1 MRRKFFFG
9 LQSSADRGLWEQ
21 TGQESGSDAW
31 PEGGQ
36 REHATMGK
44 VR

>member
-36 REHATMGK
+36 HEHATMGK